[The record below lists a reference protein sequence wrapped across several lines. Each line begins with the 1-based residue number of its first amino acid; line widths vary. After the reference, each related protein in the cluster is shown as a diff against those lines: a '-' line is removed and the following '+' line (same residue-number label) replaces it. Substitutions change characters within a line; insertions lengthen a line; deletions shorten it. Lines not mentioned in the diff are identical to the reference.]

1 MKTYKSLLLT
11 ASALCLLASC
21 QTDEFE
27 VGDITGKV
35 NEVVMPKASLRSG
48 DGSAYFTT
56 VETFTADTAVALHLE
71 LSKALK
77 SNISGTV
84 AYGDAS
90 AVDEYN
96 ATYGTSYEVFPES
109 LVSFGDPA
117 VVIAG
122 KTKSTDAMINISV
135 DDSIEPDVTYV
146 IPVSLVTDDSSVTLA
161 GDTHFVFVKNRLGV
175 PVSPLKKG
183 GYRIFSCMET
193 GTANPLFHLSFEL
206 ESTGQ
211 PLFDYVIV
219 FSSKVRWDPE
229 AKEVIIEPCNC
240 QEAISAN
247 YEKFI
252 KPLHDRGIKVILS
265 ILSTGEQ
272 DTGMCFS
279 CIEESR
285 SKEVARMIADY
296 CYTHHLDGVFFD
308 EEYGVHRSDIPGVSY
323 NPTYRQTSRLLYETK
338 MAMPDK
344 EVIAYNYLYTS
355 HLYAVDGVYPKDYV
369 DWVLN
374 DYQSGSEGNFE
385 GGMPK
390 SKMTPYSMNC
400 SNSSWARW
408 TATEYYLNRLKNEGW
423 GGFMIYCFDYA
434 IGNWEDKQWPYT
446 RNVATYLFDDTLID
460 KGYRPVAEW

>member
-11 ASALCLLASC
+11 ASALSLLASC
-21 QTDEFE
+21 ETDEFE
-27 VGDITGKV
+27 VGDITDKV

-56 VETFTADTAVALHLE
+56 VETFTADTTVGLHLE
-71 LSKALK
+71 LSKALE
-77 SNISGTV
+77 SNISGTIE
-84 AYGDAS
+84 YGDAT
-90 AVDEYN
+90 AVEQYN

-109 LVSFGDPA
+109 LVTFGDPA

-122 KTKSTDAMINISV
+122 KTKSTDAVLNISV
-135 DDSIEPDVTYV
+135 DNSIKPDVTYA
-146 IPVSLVTDDSSVTLA
+146 IPVTLTTDDSRVTLA
-161 GDTHFVFVKNRLGV
+161 GDTHLVFVKNRKDV

-219 FSSKVRWDPE
+219 FSSKIKWNPE
-229 AKEVIIEPCNC
+229 TEEIYILPCNC
-240 QEAISAN
+240 QETISAN
-247 YEKFI
+247 YEKLI

-265 ILSTGEQ
+265 ILSSGEQ

-279 CIEESR
+279 CVEESR
-285 SKEVARMIADY
+285 SKDVARMIADY

-308 EEYGVHRSDIPGVSY
+308 EEYGVKRSDIPGVSY
-323 NPTYRQTSRLLYETK
+323 YPSVTQTSRLLYETK

-344 EVIAYNYLYTS
+344 EIVAYNYSYTS
-355 HLYAVDGVYPKDYV
+355 RLTAVEGVYPKDYV
-369 DWVLN
+369 DWVVN
-374 DYQSGSEGNFE
+374 DYQSWSTGSYE
-385 GGMPK
+385 GGMPL
-390 SKMTPYSMNC
+390 SKMTPCSMNC
-400 SNSSWARW
+400 ANSSYARW
-408 TATEYYLNRLKNEGW
+408 TATESNLNKLKNGGW

-434 IGNWEDKQWPYT
+434 IPTWEKQWSYT
-446 RNVATYLFDDTLID
+446 QNVATYLFDDTLVD
-460 KGYRPVAEW
+460 TGYRPVAEW